1 MIKLHTFAIIAI
13 AAAVAIPAPARAESP
28 EAEALF
34 REGKKLLKK
43 GQIAEACDKF
53 DASEQI
59 EPKSGTEISLGD
71 CREKNGQLA
80 SAWVMFVKAVSTSKQ
95 SGNTARAKEAQQRAD
110 AVEPRL
116 VYLTIVVPDDSK
128 LEGLVVKR
136 DGKAMTAAQ
145 WGQKVPVD
153 PAEYAISAEAPG
165 YDSWT
170 TTVTVKAKSKKVEV
184 PLLDKKPPGKRGEA
198 ATETVA
204 TGESSTGGPPPPPR
218 SHKLSYGLGIAG
230 VALIGVGIG
239 LGLHANSV
247 ENVVEVDCPNPTCG
261 NPESVELNKSAR
273 HYALFANIGFAAG
286 GAAIAGAAVLWFIGP
301 GGSSGS
307 RETASIVPIL
317 DAGHVGIGYTRSF

>member
-1 MIKLHTFAIIAI
+1 MKLHTFGIIAI
-13 AAAVAIPAPARAESP
+13 AAAVAIPARAHAESP

-43 GQIAEACDKF
+43 GQTAEACDKF

-59 EPKSGTEISLGD
+59 EPKGGTEINLAD

-80 SAWVMFVKAVSTSKQ
+80 SAWVMFVKAVSTAKQ
-95 SGNTARAKEAQQRAD
+95 TGNTARAKEAQQRAD
-110 AVEPRL
+110 ALEPRL
-116 VYLTIVVPDDSK
+116 VYLTIVVPDDAK
-128 LEGLVVKR
+128 LEGLVIKR
-136 DGKAMTAAQ
+136 DGKSLIAAQ

-153 PAEYAISAEAPG
+153 PAEYSISAEAPG

-170 TTVTVKAKSKKVEV
+170 TTVTVKTKSKKVEV
-184 PLLDKKPPGKRGEA
+184 PLLDKKPGGKRGET
-198 ATETVA
+198 ATETAA
-204 TGESSTGGPPPPPR
+204 TGESSTGGPPPPAR

-247 ENVVEVDCPNPTCG
+247 ENVVEGDCPNPTCG
-261 NPESVELNKSAR
+261 NTQSIELNRSAR

-301 GGSSGS
+301 GGSSSS
-307 RETASIVPIL
+307 RETASIIPII
-317 DAGHVGIGYTRSF
+317 DAGRVGVGYARSF